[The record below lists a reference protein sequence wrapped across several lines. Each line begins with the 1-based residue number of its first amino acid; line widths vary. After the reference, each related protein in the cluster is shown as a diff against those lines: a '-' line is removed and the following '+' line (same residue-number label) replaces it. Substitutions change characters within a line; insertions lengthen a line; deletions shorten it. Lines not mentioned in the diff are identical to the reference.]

1 MTENLGPR
9 VAARVAAR
17 VVAVSHL
24 RGDLPLMFEFPA
36 GPDPGATGEWF
47 DPEARW
53 RLLELCWRL
62 IRAPARE
69 QVTVNVVEDV
79 HWIDP
84 ANARL
89 MPDYGRRTGR

>member
-1 MTENLGPR
+1 
-9 VAARVAAR
+9 V
-17 VVAVSHL
+17 
-24 RGDLPLMFEFPA
+24 
-36 GPDPGATGEWF
+36 EWF